1 MKRQHLLSSQ
11 EVVLASTCRYF
22 YFTVRGGCKGVIGEI
37 WIGIG
42 GCSFHCFTAG
52 GGVIVVGCSSTLN
65 PAANLSIA
73 GGI

>member
-11 EVVLASTCRYF
+11 EVVASTCIF
-22 YFTVRGGCKGVIGEI
+22 FHPPHLCNFGEF

-42 GCSFHCFTAG
+42 GCSFQLIALTAG
-52 GGVIVVGCSSTLN
+52 GGVIVVGCSSTLD